1 MIYSMNDYYPDHFEE
16 VRKEN
21 EEAKKEKQRK
31 LHVTNIEK
39 EAWKVSDVLSKT
51 IKFLYKTDLSDSV
64 REKMIRD
71 IVKDNLVNFYKKQSN
86 TKETEEVREFNK

>member
-1 MIYSMNDYYPDHFEE
+1 
-16 VRKEN
+16 
-21 EEAKKEKQRK
+21 
-31 LHVTNIEK
+31 VTNIEK